1 MVIPIIGLSIP
12 LVSIFTSLFLLR
24 GGCLIVDSTRKGKRC
39 PDSMSKTIPIW
50 TCVLNR
56 AVSNYR
62 KRLNG
67 AATSDKELDASDT
80 EADRY
85 WDCSLHLPLW
95 VSETEK
101 ALIEE
106 KMDSWVTDLEESG
119 ADIASLASSLR
130 KPLQPLWIS
139 PKTVI
144 WLNEVP
150 EYDSWDFTP
159 IILVSASSSDG
170 NYLQRT
176 MSEFSWNYIPGAG
189 DDEESWAGGLSPSLF
204 WKHVYDLVGSGPDSC
219 NQNVAEIVEKDR
231 VFRSQRGENAPQVTA
246 RFQRMTV
253 NGYKFPVEE
262 LYHSPQP
269 CLAGSEKTSS
279 SSSCGANGI
288 FWLDLTNVAVG
299 STRFGSY
306 NADMEVTCVDSVLN
320 CDKEPLSPCPKEGE
334 AYLHLPIANSK
345 MDRFSLLRN
354 LPCAL
359 DFAKTNLKQGKRLL
373 ICCKDG
379 EDISIC
385 VCLAIL
391 VSLFDDRGNFDEGE
405 FFREMCVTKSELR
418 RRLVYICKFA
428 VHARP
433 SRGNLKQVFSFLNG
447 GSAVGFSS

>member
-106 KMDSWVTDLEESG
+106 KLDSWVTDLEESG

-204 WKHVYDLVGSGPDSC
+204 WKHVYDLVGSGPDFC

-231 VFRSQRGENAPQVTA
+231 VFRSQKG
-246 RFQRMTV
+246 
-253 NGYKFPVEE
+253 
-262 LYHSPQP
+262 
-269 CLAGSEKTSS
+269 
-279 SSSCGANGI
+279 
-288 FWLDLTNVAVG
+288 
-299 STRFGSY
+299 
-306 NADMEVTCVDSVLN
+306 
-320 CDKEPLSPCPKEGE
+320 
-334 AYLHLPIANSK
+334 
-345 MDRFSLLRN
+345 
-354 LPCAL
+354 
-359 DFAKTNLKQGKRLL
+359 
-373 ICCKDG
+373 
-379 EDISIC
+379 
-385 VCLAIL
+385 
-391 VSLFDDRGNFDEGE
+391 
-405 FFREMCVTKSELR
+405 
-418 RRLVYICKFA
+418 
-428 VHARP
+428 
-433 SRGNLKQVFSFLNG
+433 
-447 GSAVGFSS
+447 